1 LNTPLFIARKISSL
15 KKDSFS
21 RPILKIGISGIALG
35 VAVMIIA
42 MAIVTGFQ
50 NQISDKVIGFGSH
63 IQINKYDFNTSYESE
78 PISKNQ
84 DFYPSLD
91 TLEGVRHIQVYAY
104 KAGIVKTKEY
114 IQGVVLKGIGD
125 DFDWSFFKEKVIKGN
140 PINLRNDKK
149 TNDVVVSKTLANKLK
164 LNIGDDLRI
173 YFISDEYSSPRG
185 RKFSINGIY
194 ETGLGEFD
202 DLFILADI
210 RHIQQLNRWSNDQVA
225 GFEVLL
231 DDFSS
236 LDEISRQVYRIIDYD
251 LMANTIKSV
260 YPQIFNWLDLMDM
273 NVIIILVLMI
283 LVSVVTIIS
292 ILLIIILEHTN
303 TIGVLKALGA
313 NNAFIRKIFIYNTLK
328 IGGRGILIGNLIGI
342 SVCLLQSY
350 LGIIKLDQES
360 YYLSAVP
367 INFSILTI
375 IIINVATLFVC
386 SLMLIVP
393 SVIISRVSPVRAIQF
408 S

>member
-1 LNTPLFIARKISSL
+1 MNTPLFIARRISSL

-63 IQINKYDFNTSYESE
+63 IQINKYDFNTSYESD

-84 DFYPSLD
+84 AFYPSLD

-104 KAGIVKTKEY
+104 KAGIVKTREY

-125 DFDWSFFKEKVIKGN
+125 DFDWSFFNKKVIEGN
-140 PINLRNDKK
+140 PINLTNDKK
-149 TNDVVVSKTLANKLK
+149 SNDVLVSKTLANKLK
-164 LNIGDDLRI
+164 LKIGDDLRI
-173 YFISDEYSSPRG
+173 YFISNENSSPRG
-185 RKFSINGIY
+185 RKFAIIGIY

-202 DLFILADI
+202 NLFILADI
-210 RHIQQLNRWSNDQVA
+210 RHIQQLNRWTNDQIA

-236 LDEISRQVYRIIDYD
+236 LDALNHKIYRIIGYD
-251 LMANTIKSV
+251 LMATTIKSV

-313 NNAFIRKIFIYNTLK
+313 NNGLIRKIFIYNTLK
-328 IGGRGILIGNLIGI
+328 IGGKGILIGNLIGI
-342 SVCLLQSY
+342 SICLLQFY
-350 LGIIKLDQES
+350 FGILKLDQES
-360 YYLSAVP
+360 YYLSEVP

-375 IIINVATLFVC
+375 VIINAVTLFVC
-386 SLMLIVP
+386 SMMLIVP
-393 SVIISRVSPVRAIQF
+393 SIIISRVSPIKAIQF